1 MGEGRGKI
9 PGGGRHEGFCQQV
22 RQRLELGHLIGGE
35 EVFEGRPLERRNPSD
50 LEDLVARFPEGTK
63 DTLRKA
69 ALKAR
74 EAFAEWSRTPA
85 PVRGQVLFNLA
96 KILEREKP
104 TLTRLMVR
112 EVGKTFKEAAG
123 DVQEAIDTAIFF
135 ASEGRRLYGQ
145 TVPSEMRDKELFTF
159 RRPLGVVGMITAGN
173 FPIAVPSW
181 KLIPAVLT
189 GNTVVWKPSDDSPAL
204 SYIFVKLFEEA
215 GLPPGVINLVFGGG
229 KDSTG
234 QWLVELM
241 DEGLLNKFAF
251 TGSTK
256 VGRWIG
262 EVAGRNLIRPTL
274 ELGGKNPLVVMRD
287 ADLDLAVEGAWWS
300 AFATGGQRCT
310 SAGNILVDAPIYEEF
325 KRRFLERAEATRREP
340 PPPPRGHL
348 RSLHQRKALPA
359 LARALRLGEGGRGH
373 LASGPGAHRPGEPLP
388 PFPGRPRGGAIWLA
402 HGLGGPARHAPIPGG
417 DLRPHHQPGEGG
429 RDRGGHRGGQQ
440 HPLRPF
446 QRHLHPPPPLGLPL
460 QGGHPRRDDQ
470 RQQHHRGGGG
480 PPALR
485 RGEGQRQRGP
495 GVGDLGLGGVHL
507 LACGERGVLG
517 PLAACPDGHG
527 LREPQGAHAL
537 GRGLGVLMPL
547 LA

>member
-1 MGEGRGKI
+1 MKAFASKYGNA
-9 PGGGRHEGFCQQV
+9 
-22 RQRLELGHLIGGE
+22 LELGHLIGGE
-35 EVFEGRPLERRNPSD
+35 EVFEGAPLERRNPSD
-50 LEDLVARFPEGTK
+50 QEDLIARFPEGTK
-63 DTLRKA
+63 DTLRRA
-69 ALKAR
+69 ALRAK
-74 EAFAEWSRTPA
+74 EAFQEWSRTPA
-85 PVRGQVLFNLA
+85 PIRGQVLFNLA

-189 GNTVVWKPSDDSPAL
+189 GNAVVWKPSDDSPVL

-241 DEGLLNKFAF
+241 DEGLFQKFAF

-325 KRRFLERAEATRREP
+325 KRRFLEKVEATAIGNPLLYPEVTYGPFINERLYARWLEHYRWAEEDGATLLFGRGRITRDNPYPRFHGDPEAGLYGWPTVFEARPGMRQFQEEIFGPTINLVKVDGIEEAIEVANSTPYGLSSAIYTNHRHWAYLFKVGIRAGMTSINNATVGAEA
-340 PPPPRGHL
+340 HL
-348 RSLHQRKALPA
+348 
-359 LARALRLGEGGRGH
+359 
-373 LASGPGAHRPGEPLP
+373 
-388 PFPGRPRGGAIWLA
+388 PF
-402 HGLGGPARHAPIPGG
+402 
-417 DLRPHHQPGEGG
+417 
-429 RDRGGHRGGQQ
+429 
-440 HPLRPF
+440 
-446 QRHLHPPPPLGLPL
+446 
-460 QGGHPRRDDQ
+460 
-470 RQQHHRGGGG
+470 
-480 PPALR
+480 
-485 RGEGQRQRGP
+485 
-495 GVGDLGLGGVHL
+495 GGVKWSGNGARESGIWVIEEYTYWHAVNEEYSGKL
-507 LACGERGVLG
+507 QLAQMDTGYVSPKEPTDWGRVLG
-517 PLAACPDGHG
+517 I
-527 LREPQGAHAL
+527 
-537 GRGLGVLMPL
+537 
-547 LA
+547 

>member
-1 MGEGRGKI
+1 MKAFASKYGNA
-9 PGGGRHEGFCQQV
+9 
-22 RQRLELGHLIGGE
+22 LELGHLIGGE
-35 EVFEGRPLERRNPSD
+35 EVFEGAPLERRNPSD
-50 LEDLVARFPEGTK
+50 LEDLIARFPEGTK

-74 EAFAEWSRTPA
+74 EAFLEWSRTPA

-189 GNTVVWKPSDDSPAL
+189 GNAVVWKPSEDSPVL
-204 SYIFVKLFEEA
+204 SYVFVKLFEEA

-241 DEGLLNKFAF
+241 DEGLFQKFAF

-325 KRRFLERAEATRREP
+325 KRRFLEKVEATAVGNPLLYPEVTYGPFINERLYARWLEHYRWAEEDGATLLFGRGRITRDNPYPRFHGDPEAGLFGWPTVFEARPGMRQFQEEIFGPTVNLVKVDGIEEAIEVANSTPYGLSSAIYTNHRHWAYLFKVGIRAGMTSINNATVGAEA
-340 PPPPRGHL
+340 HL
-348 RSLHQRKALPA
+348 PF
-359 LARALRLGEGGRGH
+359 GGVK
-373 LASGPGAHRPGEPLP
+373 ASGNGARESGIWVIEEYTYWHAVNEEYSGRLQLAQMDTGYISPKEPTDW
-388 PFPGRPRGGAIWLA
+388 GK
-402 HGLGGPARHAPIPGG
+402 
-417 DLRPHHQPGEGG
+417 
-429 RDRGGHRGGQQ
+429 
-440 HPLRPF
+440 
-446 QRHLHPPPPLGLPL
+446 
-460 QGGHPRRDDQ
+460 
-470 RQQHHRGGGG
+470 
-480 PPALR
+480 
-485 RGEGQRQRGP
+485 
-495 GVGDLGLGGVHL
+495 
-507 LACGERGVLG
+507 VLG
-517 PLAACPDGHG
+517 I
-527 LREPQGAHAL
+527 
-537 GRGLGVLMPL
+537 
-547 LA
+547 